1 MTGRVTE
8 RMLSGQLLADL
19 HRSQSAMARSQ
30 RDIASG
36 VRLHAASDDPLAV
49 QNVLRLKGELE
60 GIAQDQRSVADARG
74 WLDTTETA
82 LDELTGIVQRARE
95 LAIQAANGTASQAD
109 RQAVAKEIE
118 QMIGLAKSAANATY
132 AGRYVMAGTAT
143 DTPPYTPGG
152 GDAYAGD
159 TASIARSLGPGVA
172 IQVNITADSILGQ
185 GNFADPADTGLISSL
200 RKLAFDLSPAGNPA
214 SIGSDDLRRLDADL
228 EAITSA
234 RGTVGALSNR
244 VDAANARLMQAKEST
259 TSLLSDHEDTD
270 MAKALIDLS
279 TEQAVYQAALQ
290 SGSALIQPSL
300 FDFLR

>member
-19 HRSQSAMARSQ
+19 HRSQSAMARAQ

-60 GIAQDQRSVADARG
+60 GIAQDQRSVSDARG

-82 LDELTGIVQRARE
+82 LGELTEIVQRARE
-95 LAIQAANGTASQAD
+95 LAVQAANGTASQAD

-118 QMIGLAKSAANATY
+118 QMIGLAKSAANATF
-132 AGRYVMAGTAT
+132 AGRYVMSGTAT
-143 DTPPYTPGG
+143 DTPPYTPSGADTYG
-152 GDAYAGD
+152 GD
-159 TASIARSLGPGVA
+159 TSPIARSLGPGVS
-172 IQVNITADSILGQ
+172 IQVNVTADSILGE

-214 SIGSDDLRRLDADL
+214 DIGTDALRRLDADL

-234 RGTVGALSNR
+234 RGSVGALSNR
-244 VDAANARLMQAKEST
+244 VDAANARLMQAQEST
-259 TSLLSDHEDTD
+259 ISLLSEHEDTD